1 MKMLRIFL
9 FAPLLMAF
17 QCEEDVDF
25 EQDSLFESGIYGGW
39 ELISQTVNGVTD
51 MTPPPEMI
59 LEFYPDNNIQ
69 DDRGEY
75 NLEEPS
81 NSTIG
86 IFIMNETLQSITFK
100 RDGKD
105 DIIYGYSINSTKDY
119 LTFTFTESNAQF
131 EQGWRKK
138 F

>member
-1 MKMLRIFL
+1 
-9 FAPLLMAF
+9 MAF
-17 QCEEDVDF
+17 QCEDDVNF

-39 ELISQTVNGVTD
+39 ELSSQTVNGVTD

-59 LEFYPDNNIQ
+59 LEFYPDKNIQ

-75 NLEEPS
+75 NLEEPFDS
-81 NSTIG
+81 AIG
-86 IFIMNETLQSITFK
+86 IFIMNETQQSITFK

-105 DIIYGYSINSTKDY
+105 DIVYGYTINSAKDHIS
-119 LTFTFTESNAQF
+119 FTFTESNAEF
-131 EQGWRKK
+131 EQGWRKS